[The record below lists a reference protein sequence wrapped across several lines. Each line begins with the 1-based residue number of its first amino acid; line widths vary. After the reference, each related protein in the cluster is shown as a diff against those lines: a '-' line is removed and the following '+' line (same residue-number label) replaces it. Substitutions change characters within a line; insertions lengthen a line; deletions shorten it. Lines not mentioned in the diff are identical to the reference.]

1 MDAIKEKKK
10 RLILDL
16 LKYLIITFTFN
27 AKQKSLGD
35 LNFFFQSKPKNTST
49 FSNFA
54 KQTRSF

>member
-1 MDAIKEKKK
+1 MDAIKEKKN
-10 RLILDL
+10 LILDL
-16 LKYLIITFTFN
+16 LKYLIITFN